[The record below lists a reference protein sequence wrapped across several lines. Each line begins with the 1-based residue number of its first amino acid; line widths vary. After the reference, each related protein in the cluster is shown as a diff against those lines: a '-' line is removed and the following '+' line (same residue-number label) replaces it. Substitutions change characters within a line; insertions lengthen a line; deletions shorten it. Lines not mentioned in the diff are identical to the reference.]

1 VARWELHD
9 GEQEIMRVHPS
20 MTKLFLLLFVTL
32 FLYLPWFIVRLFQN
46 RATRWIVT
54 NRRLLALSGV
64 FTQQTV
70 SIGLE
75 RIQEVQYLRSFWDR
89 LIGTGSLVV
98 ETAAEDKPLHI
109 GFLRKDQEFRDA
121 LQQAIETRHH
131 ELQAQQAHAGGL

>member
-1 VARWELHD
+1 MARWQLQE

-20 MTKLFLLLFVTL
+20 MAKLFLLLIVTL

-54 NRRLLALSGV
+54 NRRLIALSGV
-64 FTQQTV
+64 FNQQTI

-75 RIQEVQYLRSFWDR
+75 RVQEVQYVRSIFDR

-98 ETAAEDKPLHI
+98 ETAAEDKPIHI

-121 LQQAIETRHH
+121 LQHAIELRHK
-131 ELQAQQAHAGGL
+131 ELQAHQGSSGGL

>member
-1 VARWELHD
+1 VARWQLQD
-9 GEQEIMRVHPS
+9 GEEELMRVHPS
-20 MTKLFLLLFVTL
+20 MTKLFLLLLVTL
-32 FLYLPWFIVRLFQN
+32 FLYLPWFVVRLFQN

-64 FTQQTV
+64 FNQTTI

-75 RIQEVQYLRSFWDR
+75 RVQEVHYVRSIFDR

-98 ETAAEDKPLHI
+98 ETAAEDKPVHI

-121 LQQAIETRHH
+121 LQRAIDLRHE
-131 ELQAQQAHAGGL
+131 ELRAHQGQAGGL